1 MSEPTGKS
9 FEQIMQD
16 LNKMMGNLGKKSSGG
31 TSSSEPESNNRLQMM
46 LLILCV
52 GVYAGISSFYKV
64 EPSQQGV
71 ITRFGAYY
79 GVAEEGP
86 HFMLPFG
93 IDQVYKIEVTRIHEL
108 QFGFRAES
116 TLSDD
121 RARQESL
128 MLTGDLNV
136 AKVEWIL
143 QYKIHDARKF
153 LFNALNVEKN
163 IRDSSIAVMRRVVGD
178 KLVSDVLTT
187 DRVSIAQRA
196 KTLTQETIDHYDM
209 GILITKVSLQNVTPP
224 DKVQPA
230 FNEINIAKQEK
241 EQLINQAL
249 GHYNKIM
256 PEAQGKAD
264 RVLSEAEAYAVDV
277 VNRSKGDAEK
287 FRQMLVAYHKS
298 PSLTRKRMY
307 LETMSEVMSRMEH
320 FTIVDAKIKGI
331 LPVWSGSDSATMAA
345 AAKAAAMEKEGEDK
359 AASSATISSSK

>member
-16 LNKMMGNLGKKSSGG
+16 LNKMVGNLGKKSSGDKP
-31 TSSSEPESNNRLQMM
+31 SSSDPESNNRLQLV
-46 LLILCV
+46 LLVLCV

-71 ITRFGAYY
+71 ITRFGAYS
-79 GVAEEGP
+79 GIAEEGP
-86 HFMLPFG
+86 HLMLPFG

-116 TLSDD
+116 TLGED

-153 LFNALNVEKN
+153 LFHALNVEKN

-178 KLVSDVLTT
+178 KLVSDVLTAA
-187 DRVSIAQRA
+187 RVSIAQRA
-196 KTLTQETIDHYDM
+196 MALTQETIDHYDM
-209 GILITKVSLQNVTPP
+209 GILITKVALQNVTPP
-224 DKVQPA
+224 EKVQPA

-298 PSLTRKRMY
+298 PALTRKRMY
-307 LETMSEVMSRMEH
+307 LETMGEVMGRMEH
-320 FTIVDAKIKGI
+320 FTIVDAKMKGI
-331 LPVWSGSDSATMAA
+331 LPVWGGGQDTT
-345 AAKAAAMEKEGEDK
+345 AAKAALMEKEGEDK
-359 AASSATISSSK
+359 SASSATISSPK